1 MEKADALAA
10 AVHALDIAVFEQSP
24 EGTFISVAPVPAWMT
39 AFSRNPTFPFLG
51 SFLASARDFWAEP
64 RTGRL
69 TWGPCAEVDEAGRQ
83 FHFTVSAL
91 SLPDHRFLVFEL
103 DHDAEQTRAAL
114 QKARE
119 VILEN
124 EQAAAATSRAAP
136 DTTDAGPTRRPQ

>member
-1 MEKADALAA
+1 
-10 AVHALDIAVFEQSP
+10 
-24 EGTFISVAPVPAWMT
+24 
-39 AFSRNPTFPFLG
+39 
-51 SFLASARDFWAEP
+51 
-64 RTGRL
+64 
-69 TWGPCAEVDEAGRQ
+69 VDEAGRQ

>member
-10 AVHALDIAVFEQSP
+10 AVHALDIAVFEQAP
-24 EGTFISVAPVPAWMT
+24 DGTFVSVAPVPAWMT

-69 TWGPCAEVDEAGRQ
+69 TWGPCAEVDEAGRE

-103 DHDAEQTRAAL
+103 DHGAEETRAVL

-119 VILEN
+119 VILERQ
-124 EQAAAATSRAAP
+124 QASAAPPGAPP
-136 DTTDAGPTRRPQ
+136 DTTGAGPARRPQ